1 MPRSAKQVSSYR
13 YEGKQYT
20 ELRFVVLFFF
30 FFQQTPENLAS
41 AGAFSLLS
49 LLFVGGHIAF
59 LFLLA
64 CTNYETQ

>member
-20 ELRFVVLFFF
+20 ELRFVFFF
-30 FFQQTPENLAS
+30 FFQQTAENLAS

-64 CTNYETQ
+64 CTNYATQ

>member
-1 MPRSAKQVSSYR
+1 MKVSNTLNY
-13 YEGKQYT
+13 
-20 ELRFVVLFFF
+20 VLWFFFFF
-30 FFQQTPENLAS
+30 FFQQTAENLAS

-64 CTNYETQ
+64 CTNYATQ